1 MASCLFVGLTLALLG
16 PGLASGTESC
26 SSTAGSLML
35 QARRGL
41 HKHAM
46 SEVVTASM
54 GLWTDDASAF
64 QGGSCEYASASQGGL
79 QSPSAT
85 SKYLDSRAVCLA
97 NPAIY
102 GDGVACGSC
111 WKAQREGQGSMV
123 VQIIGSHGGSN
134 NLDCFFDA
142 FRTIAGADAGTFEV
156 SLEPVECEV
165 NGAGPVATI
174 VDGDNAWY
182 TRAIFSNLPHAVL
195 AASISVD
202 GKATEM
208 RRVSGATWEAN
219 LAGAGSVV
227 GFKVSLEGGTE
238 MAFRD
243 CFSSW
248 PVAKGSSCSTSGP
261 SPTPATPTPAPSP
274 TTTKLTTTTTMATTT
289 APVKTTAPP
298 TECAAPGDDCRD
310 VGCCQQAGQTC
321 YEKDEFF
328 AACRSS
334 CVPGSVNPNDPAEF
348 RTPWTCEIVG
358 NTNPTPAPIPSPSP
372 SPVRPA
378 PSPGPGPSG
387 AFRTSEVGSSKDRL
401 FEFVRVLTNQ
411 PVSGSKAR
419 AVQSSGGAAGGIV
432 SESQGYGLLL
442 AGTLLAAM
450 DSDSDFGR
458 VSELTYELFLGW
470 RRMCELSA
478 AGGSCQDDEGFQ
490 CAGGQYPC
498 LPHWKFG
505 EDLTQVV
512 GKGAAPDGDV
522 DALLGMLLAVLA
534 LEGTSR
540 EPAWLGEVG
549 QWAYDT
555 CKQFYLSS
563 TVASPS
569 GQHQI
574 VKLGSC
580 WGGWGTQ
587 GQNPSY
593 HAPGVYR
600 LCRDYM
606 ASHDEKYGGSST
618 EGDRF
623 SGNWETLIATSYK
636 ILAATQCPSTGLV
649 PNWAQIFEDG
659 RRLRAQTGFSGSGT
673 PGAEFGAEASR
684 TIWRVVVDFLLYPSE
699 ARPAADFLSPVAKHL
714 GKKENSGRWAS
725 SLDVD
730 GACLVETIHPGWQ
743 VNMFIA
749 APTFASLVC
758 PAELEGGRQQE
769 LLDSAGR
776 LLASKRIRDYYSGSW
791 VAISTMTLNGD
802 LAKAAANAKIGSAA
816 RSASAPV
823 KLIS

>member
-1 MASCLFVGLTLALLG
+1 MASRFAGLTLALLS
-16 PGLASGTESC
+16 LAAAAAAESC

-85 SKYLDSRAVCLA
+85 SKYLESRAVCLA

-102 GDGVACGSC
+102 GNGVACGSC

-142 FRTIAGADAGTFEV
+142 FNTIAGADAGTFEV

-165 NGAGPVATI
+165 TGTGPVATV

-195 AASISVD
+195 AAWISVD

-208 RRVSGATWEAN
+208 RRTSGATWQAN
-219 LAGAGSVV
+219 LGGGGSVV
-227 GFKVSLEGGTE
+227 GFKVSLEGGEE

-248 PVAKGSSCSTSGP
+248 PVARGSSCSTSGP
-261 SPTPATPTPAPSP
+261 SPPTPTPSP
-274 TTTKLTTTTTMATTT
+274 TTPKLTTTTTTMATTT
-289 APVKTTAPP
+289 PAPTPSP

-310 VGCCQQAGQTC
+310 AGCCQQAGQTC
-321 YEKDEFF
+321 YEKDAFF
-328 AACRSS
+328 AGCRSS
-334 CVPGSVNPNDPAEF
+334 CEPGSVNPADPEKY
-348 RTPWTCEIVG
+348 RTPWTCDIVG
-358 NTNPTPAPIPSPSP
+358 SPAPAPIPSPSP
-372 SPVRPA
+372 VRPV

-401 FEFVRVLTNQ
+401 FEFVEVLTNQ

-450 DSDSDFGR
+450 GSDSDFGR

-490 CAGGQYPC
+490 CGGGQYPC

-522 DALLGMLLAVLA
+522 DALMGMLLAVLA

-606 ASHDEKYGGSST
+606 ASHDEKYGGSSM

-623 SGNWETLIATSYK
+623 ATNWETLIATSYK
-636 ILAATQCPSTGLV
+636 MLAATQCPSTGLV

-743 VNMFIA
+743 VNMFMA

-816 RSASAPV
+816 RSAAAPV

>member
-1 MASCLFVGLTLALLG
+1 MRWRSNFLAAAASIAQPLLLAMASCVAGLTLALLD
-16 PGLASGTESC
+16 LAAAAAAESC

-85 SKYLDSRAVCLA
+85 SKYLESRAVCLA

-102 GDGVACGSC
+102 GNGVACGSC

-142 FRTIAGADAGTFEV
+142 FNTIAGADAGTFEV

-165 NGAGPVATI
+165 TGAGPVATV

-195 AASISVD
+195 AAWISVD

-208 RRVSGATWEAN
+208 RRTSGATWEAN
-219 LAGAGSVV
+219 LGGGGSVV
-227 GFKVSLEGGTE
+227 GFKVSLEGEEE

-243 CFSSW
+243 CFRSW
-248 PVAKGSSCSTSGP
+248 PVARGSSCSTSGP
-261 SPTPATPTPAPSP
+261 SPPTPTPSP
-274 TTTKLTTTTTMATTT
+274 TTPKLTTTTTTMATTT
-289 APVKTTAPP
+289 PAPTPSP

-310 VGCCQQAGQTC
+310 AGCCQQAGQTC
-321 YEKDEFF
+321 YEKDDFF
-328 AACRSS
+328 AGCRSS
-334 CVPGSVNPNDPAEF
+334 CEPGSVNPADPEQY
-348 RTPWTCEIVG
+348 RTPWSCDIVG
-358 NTNPTPAPIPSPSP
+358 SSPAPAPIPTP
-372 SPVRPA
+372 SPVRPV

-401 FEFVRVLTNQ
+401 FEFVEVLTNQ

-450 DSDSDFGR
+450 GSDSDFGR

-490 CAGGQYPC
+490 CGGGQYPC

-522 DALLGMLLAVLA
+522 DALMGMLLAVLA

-587 GQNPSY
+587 GQKPQLPC
-593 HAPGVYR
+593 AWCLPTLPG
-600 LCRDYM
+600 L
-606 ASHDEKYGGSST
+606 H
-618 EGDRF
+618 
-623 SGNWETLIATSYK
+623 
-636 ILAATQCPSTGLV
+636 GL
-649 PNWAQIFEDG
+649 
-659 RRLRAQTGFSGSGT
+659 
-673 PGAEFGAEASR
+673 SR
-684 TIWRVVVDFLLYPSE
+684 
-699 ARPAADFLSPVAKHL
+699 
-714 GKKENSGRWAS
+714 
-725 SLDVD
+725 
-730 GACLVETIHPGWQ
+730 
-743 VNMFIA
+743 
-749 APTFASLVC
+749 
-758 PAELEGGRQQE
+758 
-769 LLDSAGR
+769 
-776 LLASKRIRDYYSGSW
+776 
-791 VAISTMTLNGD
+791 
-802 LAKAAANAKIGSAA
+802 
-816 RSASAPV
+816 
-823 KLIS
+823 